1 MSQAPIVSIV
11 VPSFRQGRFLG
22 AALES
27 LRRQHYPHLEVRVH
41 DNCSQDE
48 TPAVLERHRR
58 WIDAIE
64 VQKDAGQADALRRGF
79 EQSSGE
85 ILGWLNA
92 DDLLMPDAVRRAVDR
107 LAASDQPDLVY
118 GHAAF
123 LDERG
128 NFRRYFHE
136 VQPPIPGL
144 LRDHSD
150 YIAQPSAFFRRS
162 TYESVGGVDA
172 GLRYTMDWELWCRM
186 ERAGAR
192 FAFVDEVLAGV
203 RVHEAAK
210 TASGGLQRLAEI
222 FRVNRRHGS
231 RRLPLV
237 ALRHLYGDHLRK
249 RFRGLRW
256 PARAVGSRLAPRPEE
271 GEGIVLGLAP
281 GGWVVRRS
289 FAIRFPVL
297 DRSAGVSLHLEGPE
311 VCDLEITLEGRPGR
325 IARAGQQAWVLSWH
339 FDPAIDIDAL
349 TVKGHVSAELARA
362 GTLRVLAVDLERERG
377 SDSLVADRRRE
388 SPPVSAGSPRC

>member
-1 MSQAPIVSIV
+1 MSQAPVVSIV

-48 TPAVLERHRR
+48 TPAVLERHRC
-58 WIDAIE
+58 WIDAIV
-64 VQKDAGQADALRRGF
+64 VQKDGGQADALRRGF

-85 ILGWLNA
+85 VLGWLNA
-92 DDLLMPDAVRRAVDR
+92 DDLLMPDAIRRAVDR
-107 LAASDQPDLVY
+107 LAAPDHPDLVY

-136 VQPPIPGL
+136 IQPPTPGL

-162 TYESVGGVDA
+162 TYESVGGIDA
-172 GLRYTMDWELWCRM
+172 RLRYTMDWELWCRM

-192 FAFVDEVLAGV
+192 FAFVDETLAGV
-203 RVHEAAK
+203 RIHEAAK
-210 TASGGLQRLAEI
+210 TVSGGLRRLAEI
-222 FRVNRRHGS
+222 LRVNRRHGS

-237 ALRHLYGDHLRK
+237 ALRHLYGDHLRQ
-249 RFRGLRW
+249 RFRGLQW
-256 PARAVGSRLAPRPEE
+256 PARAVGRRLAPRPEE
-271 GEGIVLGLAP
+271 GRGIVLGLAP
-281 GGWVVRRS
+281 EGRVVQQS

-297 DRSAGVSLHLEGPE
+297 DRVARVSLHLEAPE
-311 VCDLEITLEGRPGR
+311 VCDLEVTLEGRPGR
-325 IARAGQQAWVLSWH
+325 IARVGQQAWVFSWYCE
-339 FDPAIDIDAL
+339 PAIDIDAL
-349 TVKGHVSAELARA
+349 TVKGRVSAELARA
-362 GTLRVLAVDLERERG
+362 GTIRVLAVNLDREG
-377 SDSLVADRRRE
+377 DSDSLVEDRRRE